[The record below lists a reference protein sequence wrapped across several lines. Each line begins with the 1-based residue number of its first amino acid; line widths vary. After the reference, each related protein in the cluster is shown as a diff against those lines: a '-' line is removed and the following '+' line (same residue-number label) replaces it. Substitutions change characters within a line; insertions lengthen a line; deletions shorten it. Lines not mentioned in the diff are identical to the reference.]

1 MQENHPYKKYIAY
14 YRVSTAKQGVS
25 GLGLSA
31 QQTTVLSYLHGFK
44 PIEEYTDI
52 ESGTAKG
59 NHRENLKIAIRRAK
73 ELDATLV
80 IAKLDRLARNVRFIT
95 TLMESQ
101 VQFEACD
108 MPQATP
114 FTIHIFAALAEQEA
128 KLISQRT
135 KAALTEKKK
144 QGVKLGSPENLTI
157 EAIKKSQTIR
167 SRNAEHDENNRK
179 AGALIVFMRNAGRSF
194 YQITNELNR
203 LDFKTRRDGY
213 FRIMQVQRLYNR
225 YNDVAC

>member
-1 MQENHPYKKYIAY
+1 MQENQSDKKYIAY
-14 YRVSTAKQGVS
+14 YRVSTSKQGVS

-31 QQTTVLSYLHGFK
+31 QQTAVLSYIHGLR

-59 NHRENLKIAIRRAK
+59 NSRENLKVAIKRAK
-73 ELDATLV
+73 EFGAVLV

-135 KAALTEKKK
+135 KAALAEKKK
-144 QGVKLGSPENLTI
+144 LGTKLGKPENLTI
-157 EAIKKSQTIR
+157 EAIRKSQLVR
-167 SRNAEHDENNRK
+167 SKNAEYDENNRK
-179 AGALIVFMRNAGRSF
+179 AGALVVSMRNSGKSF

-203 LDFKTRRDGY
+203 LDFKTRRDCS
-213 FRIMQVQRLYNR
+213 FKIMQVQRLYDR
-225 YNDVAC
+225 YNKTA